1 MRRFR
6 VILLFISM
14 VFLIASCGSSTN
26 TTAAVTGEGLA
37 NNVPVL

>member
-14 VFLIASCGSSTN
+14 VFLIASCGSSTSA
-26 TTAAVTGEGLA
+26 TVSVSGEELPGK
-37 NNVPVL
+37 VKVL